1 MDSVFD
7 HTLRSHP
14 TADAAFRGVIADL
27 LDGAAAVAPVGEGAD
42 KVRDSTRERLG
53 YRFIL
58 EDMRA
63 RIVASD
69 LYGLDLRAAV
79 ARFVWMASGN
89 NRLAD
94 IAFYVPKAKDFTD
107 DDIVMPGSSYG
118 HRMRYPSPGIDQ
130 IEGVIGRIRK
140 DPASRRGAVSV
151 FHPND
156 AVRDSR
162 DIPCLF
168 GLIFHPRDGVL
179 HASVMMRS
187 NNAATLLPFNLF
199 ELSLLSEVVAVE
211 AGLVPGQL
219 SYTAGSMHL
228 FDRDRDRLLAKLPGA
243 GPCRSQPMGAMP
255 SEPSPLE
262 QIKALALFEAELRH
276 GSGGIDAHNVGEWID
291 RAKSALH
298 PYWQQLAYMLLASV
312 VERVSERAALDRI
325 KDMLLPEWSGLMT
338 WRTAKPRA
346 DVAASAGDLFSMP
359 GAAAEAAANV
369 VPITRTRLAT
379 RFNEIAVER
388 EGRTGQR
395 LSAATLLGLQTRF
408 FDRLAARGA
417 EDVVTPEEFEGA
429 LEELRRGEA

>member
-1 MDSVFD
+1 MGSVFD
-7 HTLRSHP
+7 HPLRSYS
-14 TADAAFRGVIADL
+14 TADAAFRGVITDL
-27 LDGAAAVAPVGEGAD
+27 LTGAAEVAPVGTGAD
-42 KVRDSTRERLG
+42 KVREATRERLG

-63 RIVASD
+63 RIVASG
-69 LYGLDLRAAV
+69 LYKLDLRAAV

-130 IEGVIGRIRK
+130 ITGVIDRIRE
-140 DPASRRGAVSV
+140 DSVSRRAAVSV

-156 AVRDSR
+156 AVRNSR

-168 GLIFHPRDGVL
+168 GLIFHPREGVL

-187 NNAATLLPFNLF
+187 NNAATLLPFNMF

-228 FDRDRDRLLAKLPGA
+228 YDRDRDRLLTNLPSAGA
-243 GPCRSQPMGAMP
+243 CRSQPMVAMP
-255 SEPSPLE
+255 SDPAPLE
-262 QIKALALFEAELRH
+262 QIRALALFEAELRH
-276 GSGGIDAHNVGEWID
+276 GSGGIGVDNVGEWIG
-291 RAKSALH
+291 RVQEVLH

-312 VERVSERAALDRI
+312 VERGSQRAVLDRV
-325 KDMLLPEWSGLMT
+325 KDVLLPEWSDLIT
-338 WRTAKPRA
+338 WRVAQARA
-346 DVAASAGDLFSMP
+346 DVAPPAGDLFAP
-359 GAAAEAAANV
+359 PRAAAEASSNV
-369 VPITRTRLAT
+369 LPITRTRLAA

-388 EGRTGQR
+388 EGRTGER
-395 LSAATLLGLQTRF
+395 LAAATLLGLQGRF
-408 FDRLAARGA
+408 FDRIAARGA
-417 EDVVTPEEFEGA
+417 DDVVTVEEFEGA
-429 LEELRRGEA
+429 LDEFRRGDA

>member
-7 HTLRSHP
+7 HTLRSYP

-27 LDGAAAVAPVGEGAD
+27 LDGAAAVAPVGEGAE
-42 KVRDSTRERLG
+42 KVQDSTRERLG

-63 RIVASD
+63 RIVASG
-69 LYGLDLRAAV
+69 LHSLDLRAAV

-130 IEGVIGRIRK
+130 IEGVIARIRK
-140 DPASRRGAVSV
+140 DPVSRRAAVSV

-199 ELSLLSEVVAVE
+199 ELSMLSEVVAVE
-211 AGLVPGQL
+211 AGLMPGQL
-219 SYTAGSMHL
+219 FYTAGSMHL
-228 FDRDRDRLLAKLPGA
+228 YDRDRDRLLAGVPGA
-243 GPCRSQPMGAMP
+243 GACRSQPMVAMP
-255 SEPSPLE
+255 IDPSPLA
-262 QIKALALFEAELRH
+262 QIKALALFDADLRH
-276 GSGGIDAHNVGEWID
+276 ASGGIGIHNVGEWIS
-291 RAKSALH
+291 RAQADLH
-298 PYWQQLAYMLLASV
+298 AYWRPLAYMLLASV
-312 VERVSERAALDRI
+312 AEHRSERAALDRV
-325 KDMLLPEWSGLMT
+325 KDVLPPEWSALT
-338 WRTAKPRA
+338 NWRTAQPRA
-346 DVAASAGDLFSMP
+346 DVAPPAGDLFAMP
-359 GAAAEAAANV
+359 GAAAEAAGNV
-369 VPITRTRLAT
+369 VPITRTRLAA

-388 EGRTGQR
+388 EGRTGER
-395 LSAATLLGLQTRF
+395 LAAATLLGLQTRF

-417 EDVVTPEEFEGA
+417 EDVVTADEFEGA
-429 LEELRRGEA
+429 LDELRRGEA

>member
-1 MDSVFD
+1 MNNVFD
-7 HTLRSHP
+7 HTLQAHP

-27 LDGAAAVAPVGEGAD
+27 LEGAAAVAPVGEGAD
-42 KVRDSTRERLG
+42 KVKNSTRERLG

-58 EDMRA
+58 ENMRA

-69 LYGLDLRAAV
+69 FYSLDLRAAV

-107 DDIVMPGSSYG
+107 DEIVMPGSSYG

-130 IEGVIGRIRK
+130 IEGVIDRIRK
-140 DPASRRGAVSV
+140 DPVSRRGAVSV

-156 AVRDSR
+156 AVRDSK

-168 GLIFHPRDGVL
+168 GLIFHPREGVL

-211 AGLVPGQL
+211 AGLIPGQL

-228 FDRDRDRLLAKLPGA
+228 FDRDRDRLLTKLPSA
-243 GPCRSQPMGAMP
+243 GPCSSQPMGVMP
-255 SEPSPLE
+255 SEPRPLE

-276 GSGGIDAHNVGEWID
+276 GSSGIDGRNVGEWIT
-291 RAKSALH
+291 RAKNALH

-312 VERVSERAALDRI
+312 VERVPERSALERV
-325 KDMLLPEWSGLMT
+325 KDMLLPEWSALVA
-338 WRTAKPRA
+338 WRTAQHRA
-346 DVAASAGDLFSMP
+346 EVAPPLGDLFARP
-359 GAAAEAAANV
+359 GATAEAAGNV
-369 VPITRTRLAT
+369 VPITRTRLAS

-388 EGRTGQR
+388 EGRTGER
-395 LSAATLLGLQTRF
+395 LPAATLLGLQTRF
-408 FDRLAARGA
+408 FDRIAARGA
-417 EDVVTPEEFEGA
+417 EDVVTAEEFEGA
-429 LEELRRGEA
+429 LVEFRRGDA